1 MQLGKRAVWA
11 PTDGMNADDLAA
23 FAQRIEA
30 WGYSALWIPDAM
42 GRDPMV
48 AASWMLANTKDLI
61 LATGIANIYSRD
73 VSTMKAAQVALNEQ
87 SGGRFLLGLGVSH
100 QPLVEGVRGH
110 EYLAPI
116 PTMRN
121 YLEGLSAA
129 QFMGQPAPEEPSTV
143 IAALGPKMLE
153 LAKTHAQGAHPYL
166 VPPEHTVQAKEI
178 LGDEAWLCVEQK
190 VLFETDAAT
199 ARATARQM
207 LGIYL
212 AMPNYRNNL
221 KRCGF
226 NDEDF
231 ENNGSDRLI
240 DAVIAWGDADSIA
253 ARIKEHEDAGATQ
266 VCVQALNPAGGAVP
280 DERILEILA
289 PGK

>member
-23 FAQRIEA
+23 FAQRVEA

-48 AASWMLANTKDLI
+48 AASWMLANTTNLV

-73 VSTMKAAQVALNEQ
+73 VSAMKAAQVALNEQ

-100 QPLVEGVRGH
+100 KPFVEGVREH
-110 EYLAPI
+110 DYLAPV

-121 YLEGLSAA
+121 YLEGLKEH
-129 QFMGQPAPEEPSTV
+129 QFMGQQAPEEPSTV

-153 LAKTHAQGAHPYL
+153 LARTHAQGAHPYL
-166 VPPEHTVQAKEI
+166 VPPEHTVQAKDI
-178 LGDEAWLCVEQK
+178 LGNDALLCVEQK
-190 VLFETDAAT
+190 VLFETDAT
-199 ARATARQM
+199 KARATARQN

-212 AMPNYRNNL
+212 TMPNYCNNL
-221 KRCGF
+221 RRCGF
-226 NDEDF
+226 DDEDF

-240 DAVIAWGDADSIA
+240 DTIIAWGDEDTIA
-253 ARIKEHEDAGATQ
+253 ARIKAHEDAGATQ
-266 VCVQALNPAGGAVP
+266 VCVQALNPTGSAVP